1 MCSIYLQSVEQS
13 FRIVKLRSYSGGRNG
28 GPQRLVECR
37 GEEGKLQDGLV
48 KRAEYIAIRRQRKA
62 EVDEILGYISYRC
75 CVTNFHK
82 LSSLKN
88 TLSHSF
94 CEPEIWA

>member
-13 FRIVKLRSYSGGRNG
+13 FRIVKLRRYSGGRNG

-37 GEEGKLQDGLV
+37 GEEGRLQDGLV
-48 KRAEYIAIRRQRKA
+48 NRVEYIAIRRQRKA
-62 EVDEILGYISYRC
+62 EMDEILGYISYRC

-82 LSSLKN
+82 LSSLKQHIISQF
-88 TLSHSF
+88 L
-94 CEPEIWA
+94 